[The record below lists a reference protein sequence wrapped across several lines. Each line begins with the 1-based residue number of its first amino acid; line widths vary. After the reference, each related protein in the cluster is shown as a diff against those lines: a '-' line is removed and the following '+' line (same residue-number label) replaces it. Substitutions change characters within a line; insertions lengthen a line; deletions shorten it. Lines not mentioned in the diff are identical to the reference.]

1 MDSST
6 LTDLTLVLF
15 AAGILIYAIVLYTGL
30 VRLRHE
36 NDRAWASIDVLLK
49 QRQDEISN
57 LVEIAEASMPAE
69 QPTLAAVIQT
79 RTVAMNAASISQKAL
94 AEWKMATALRGFFA
108 FAENYPQLKANEK
121 FLKLQTR
128 IRELEAQHRRSPR
141 IVQRQSR
148 HLQPPYRPDPR
159 RLRRQLHESQATRL
173 FKVSDEDRKQKSP
186 ASVPEMIRTEPET

>member
-128 IRELEAQHRRSPR
+128 IRDLEAQIADRRELFNDNLAIYNRRIGQIPDVFVASFMNLKPR
-141 IVQRQSR
+141 
-148 HLQPPYRPDPR
+148 PR
-159 RLRRQLHESQATRL
+159 FQ
-173 FKVSDEDRKQKSP
+173 VSDEDRKQ
-186 ASVPEMIRTEPET
+186 AEVTCQRA